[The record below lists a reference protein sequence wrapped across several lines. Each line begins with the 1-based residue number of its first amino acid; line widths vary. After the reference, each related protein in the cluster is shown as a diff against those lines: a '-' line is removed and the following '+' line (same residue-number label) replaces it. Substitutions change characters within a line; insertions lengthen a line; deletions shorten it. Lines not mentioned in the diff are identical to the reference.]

1 VSRIQHAQHALL
13 AVALIAELASVAG
26 AHPHP
31 SSRDARKW
39 WLQDSV
45 KAALGLLDEQ
55 SERIEAVFQ
64 EALPELRVQTDRLRE
79 EEAHLSALLVAPDA
93 SETDV
98 IMTIDRVERVRSA
111 LGKARTLML
120 FRMYRVLSPDQR
132 ARLELL
138 SRPAPPEG
146 PAPTVLPPH

>member
-1 VSRIQHAQHALL
+1 MSRIQHARNALL
-13 AVALIAELASVAG
+13 AVALVAGLASAAA
-26 AHPHP
+26 AHPHATREA
-31 SSRDARKW
+31 SKW

-45 KAALGLLDEQ
+45 RAALGLLDEQ
-55 SERIEAVFQ
+55 SQRIEAVFQ

-98 IMTIDRVERVRSA
+98 IITIDRVERVRSA

-138 SRPAPPEG
+138 SRTSPPEG
-146 PAPTVLPPH
+146 PSPTVLPPH